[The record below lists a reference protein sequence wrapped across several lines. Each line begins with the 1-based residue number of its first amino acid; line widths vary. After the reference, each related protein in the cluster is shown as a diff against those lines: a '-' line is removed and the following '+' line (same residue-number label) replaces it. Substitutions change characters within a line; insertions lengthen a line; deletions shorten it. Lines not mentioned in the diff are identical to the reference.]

1 MINKTNN
8 FYVILTLILVI
19 LISSG
24 IVIKTIYNKHSGYSH
39 NNISKLFLKNLNS
52 NDAINKVKKIQIDFN
67 AEKIT
72 LVGNNDDKWV
82 ILEKGNYPALE
93 QKVKELVFDLANLKI
108 IEPKT
113 TKVENFA
120 TLQLDDININKQV
133 TRIVLL
139 DANNQEID
147 GIYIG
152 KREFVASPNADNQA
166 HIFVRKL
173 KEMQAWLVA
182 GKLSEGFAVKD
193 LVKQPV
199 LSVDLSAILQV
210 ELSKVK
216 QPQKS
221 FIKIAKNLTT
231 KELNLLEVP
240 PRYQVKEQ
248 YIIDN
253 IVQQFAYL
261 NYEDV
266 LVNSQ
271 DAVPVL
277 NGKLVLSQSANT
289 KDVASNVGENPI
301 NFELVYVNKNYY
313 FKLNNNNWL
322 YKISDYA
329 CQSLLVNKSDLL
341 TEIKKTEVKNTK
353 K

>member
-1 MINKTNN
+1 MINRSNN
-8 FYVILTLILVI
+8 FYIIISLIVII
-19 LISSG
+19 LIG
-24 IVIKTIYNKHSGYSH
+24 GVIVIKNIYKKHSNYTH
-39 NNISKLFLKNLNS
+39 NDISKLFLKNLNS

-67 AEKIT
+67 AEKLTI
-72 LVGNNDDKWV
+72 VENSDNKWIIV
-82 ILEKGNYPALE
+82 EKGNYPALE
-93 QKVKELVFDLANLKI
+93 QKVKELVFDLADLKI
-108 IEPKT
+108 IESKT

-120 TLQLDDININKQV
+120 ALQLEDININKQV

-147 GIYIG
+147 SVYIG
-152 KREFVASPNADNQA
+152 KREFVASPNAENQA
-166 HIFVRKL
+166 HIFVRKP
-173 KEMQAWLVA
+173 KEMQAWLVS
-182 GKLSEGFAVKD
+182 GKLSESFALKD
-193 LVKQPV
+193 LVQQPV
-199 LSVDLSAILQV
+199 LSVDLAAVSQV

-221 FIKIAKNLTT
+221 FIKIARNLTT

-248 YIIDN
+248 YIVDN

-266 LVNSQ
+266 LLNSQ
-271 DAVPVL
+271 EAVPVL
-277 NGKLVLSQSANT
+277 NGKLVLSQNTNT
-289 KDVASNVGENPI
+289 KEVASSVGENPI

-313 FKLNNNNWL
+313 FKLNNSNWL

-341 TEIKKTEVKNTK
+341 AETKKTEVKSNK